1 MGQLDGKVAI
11 VTGGA
16 QGIGRHYARG
26 LAQEGARVAIG
37 DVADCAPAVQEI
49 AAKHGAD
56 SCLGL
61 KLDVSDEASVRSF
74 VAQVAGRFGRVDIL
88 VNNAALCAALRPVP
102 TTELDVELWDRVMAV
117 NARGPF
123 LMVKHVLPH
132 MKAQG
137 YWKIINISTGMA
149 LRGVPG
155 MLHYATSKGAVLSIT
170 RCLSREVGPW
180 GIRVNTVAPGLT
192 LSDTVMAQQPEFL
205 EMVRGPMNQ
214 SRSIQRDERPE
225 DIVGTVVFL
234 ASPASDFVT
243 GQTILVDGGSMS
255 N

>member
-1 MGQLDGKVAI
+1 MPQLNGKVAI

-26 LAQEGARVAIG
+26 LAGEGARIAIG
-37 DVADCAPAVQEI
+37 DVVDCAPAVQEI
-49 AAKHGAD
+49 AEKHGAN

-74 VAQVAGRFGRVDIL
+74 VAQVAEQFGRIDIL

-102 TTELDVELWDRVMAV
+102 TAELDVELWDRVMAV

-123 LMVKHVLPH
+123 LMAKHVVPH

-137 YWKIINISTGMA
+137 YGKIINISTGMA
-149 LRGVPG
+149 MRGVPG

-170 RCLSREVGPW
+170 RCLSREVGQW
-180 GIRVNTVAPGLT
+180 GICVNTIAPGLT
-192 LSDTVMAQQPEFL
+192 VSETVMAQQPEFM
-205 EMVRGPMNQ
+205 EMVRIPTNK

-225 DIVGTVVFL
+225 DLVGTVIYL

-243 GQTILVDGGSMS
+243 GQTILVDGGSL
-255 N
+255 NN

>member
-26 LAQEGARVAIG
+26 LAAEGARVAIG
-37 DVADCAPAVQEI
+37 DIVDCTPAVQEI
-49 AAKHGAD
+49 AAKHGAN

-74 VAQVAGRFGRVDIL
+74 VAQVAGQFGRVDIL

-102 TTELDVELWDRVMAV
+102 TTDLDVELWDRVMAV

-137 YWKIINISTGMA
+137 YGKIINISTGMA

-192 LSDTVMAQQPEFL
+192 LSDTVMKEQPEFL
-205 EMVRGPMNQ
+205 EKVRGPMQQ
-214 SRSIQRDERPE
+214 SRCIPRDERPE

-234 ASPASDFVT
+234 SSPASDFVT
-243 GQTILVDGGSMS
+243 GQTILVDGGST
-255 N
+255 NN

>member
-1 MGQLDGKVAI
+1 MGQLEGKVAI

-26 LAQEGARVAIG
+26 LAAEGARVAIG
-37 DVADCAPAVQEI
+37 DIVDCAPAAQEI
-49 AAKHGAD
+49 VAKHGAD
-56 SCLGL
+56 SCMGL
-61 KLDVSDEASVRSF
+61 KLDVSDEASVKSF

-102 TTELDVELWDRVMAV
+102 TMELDVELWDRVMAV

-137 YWKIINISTGMA
+137 YGKIINISTGMA

-243 GQTILVDGGSMS
+243 GQTILVDGGST
-255 N
+255 NN